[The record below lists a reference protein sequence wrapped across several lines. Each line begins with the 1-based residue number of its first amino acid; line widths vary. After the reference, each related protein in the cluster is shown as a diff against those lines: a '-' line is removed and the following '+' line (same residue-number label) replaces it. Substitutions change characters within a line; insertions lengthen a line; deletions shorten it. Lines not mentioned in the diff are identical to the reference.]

1 MVGCIGAVDVLVGN
15 VIVSV
20 AGDVGVSVGVV
31 IVVAVLVV
39 VGGVAVVCVL
49 LL

>member
-1 MVGCIGAVDVLVGN
+1 MVGCIGAVDVLAGI

-31 IVVAVLVV
+31 IVVDVLVV